1 MGQAHIRWQS
11 QKAEQQV
18 APEIMELEQAEE
30 QPKAQDQ
37 QLQQQWLHGASAHS
51 VAEAEG
57 RAAAGH

>member
-30 QPKAQDQ
+30 QPKFQDQ
-37 QLQQQWLHGASAHS
+37 QQQQQWLHGASAHS